1 MRARGEA
8 ACTAEPEASI
18 TVLKVLPSTA
28 VPETGKSNPGE
39 NITAN
44 PDMRPRD
51 TGRNGRC
58 CCGWDRS
65 NRDWCQKDA

>member
-44 PDMRPRD
+44 PDMRAARYREKRAVLLRL
-51 TGRNGRC
+51 G
-58 CCGWDRS
+58 
-65 NRDWCQKDA
+65 